1 MNANCYL
8 LVVCFIL
15 SMISVVILFF
25 YLTALEAE
33 STGNQVVSK
42 SYEALQRQIWSL
54 LPGFCNNP
62 IDLTQVRTPRV
73 TPPTYQFL
81 LSSLTT
87 PTPPSLTTPPILP
100 PPPTP
105 NTIPPTHLQ
114 SPLHQ
119 TLYCLTFY
127 FRIASLEI
135 NL

>member
-87 PTPPSLTTPPILP
+87 PNSTFSHHSTNPTP
-100 PPPTP
+100 PPPP
-105 NTIPPTHLQ
+105 QPPIPFPLPTSNPH
-114 SPLHQ
+114 STKP
-119 TLYCLTFY
+119 C
-127 FRIASLEI
+127 IA
-135 NL
+135 

>member
-33 STGNQVVSK
+33 FTGNQVVSK

-87 PTPPSLTTPPILP
+87 PNSTFSHHSTNPT